1 MRTESQVGGLYP
13 AVSKALINE
22 ARRGAQAAD
31 VALELRRE
39 FVTRGLFTQAMEDD
53 FGVVSEVPLGIVSSA
68 VLRSRADE
76 AAAKANLEAVQAS
89 LLTPVVTQP
98 APAVEEELPPTPEEH
113 EAAQKAARKARL
125 ETATTQALAEIE
137 ARRAAKACTVVSR
150 PAAPVAAPAPAPKAP
165 RVPGHGECW
174 CLNERCKSRH
184 VIAIADAFVPQDSV
198 LIEAFGKN
206 VAPTVEQLLTLAVC
220 RGVFQDNTG
229 LRWYRLLE
237 THERIARVVAGS
249 VEREA
254 TEAERTIGGKLGR
267 MVGQA
272 VRREAQKPVA
282 SSVPAPAK
290 PAPSAPPAVANKRGE
305 RKAASFQEALDMLK
319 GKK

>member
-1 MRTESQVGGLYP
+1 MRTESQVGGLP
-13 AVSKALINE
+13 ANVSSVVIAN
-22 ARRGAQAAD
+22 ARRGAREAD

-39 FVTRGLFTQAMEDD
+39 FLARGLFTQAMADD
-53 FGVVSEVPLGIVSSA
+53 HGVVSSVPLGTVASA
-68 VLRSRADE
+68 VLKARAAD
-76 AAAKANLEAVQAS
+76 AAAEANVAAVQAS
-89 LLTPVVTQP
+89 LAIPV
-98 APAVEEELPPTPEEH
+98 VEEELPPTPEEH
-113 EAAQKAARKARL
+113 EAAQKAAAKARL
-125 ETATTQALAEIE
+125 DVAAAQALAEIE
-137 ARRAAKACTVVSR
+137 ARRAARACTVVSR

-198 LIEAFGKN
+198 LIEAFGKG
-206 VAPTVEQLLTLAVC
+206 APTVEQLLTLAAC

-229 LRWYRLLE
+229 LRWYRLLG
-237 THERIARVVAGS
+237 THERIARLVASS

-254 TEAERTIGGKLGR
+254 TRVETVVGGKLGR

-282 SSVPAPAK
+282 STASSSPAK
-290 PAPSAPPAVANKRGE
+290 PREETKLEGL
-305 RKAASFQEALDMLK
+305 AALSLW
-319 GKK
+319 KKK

>member
-76 AAAKANLEAVQAS
+76 AAAKANLEAMQAS
-89 LLTPVVTQP
+89 LATPVVD
-98 APAVEEELPPTPEEH
+98 EELPPTPEEH
-113 EAAQKAARKARL
+113 AAAQKAARKAQL
-125 ETATTQALAEIE
+125 EAATAQALAEIE

-150 PAAPVAAPAPAPKAP
+150 PPAPVSHPAPAPKAP
-165 RVPGHGECW
+165 RIPNANECW
-174 CLNERCKSRH
+174 CLNERCKNRH
-184 VIAIADAFVPQDSV
+184 VIALADAFIPQNSE
-198 LIEAFGKN
+198 LYEIFEGR
-206 VAPTVEQLLTLAVC
+206 APTVEELKGLAVC

-237 THERIARVVAGS
+237 THERISRLVATR

-254 TEAERTIGGKLGR
+254 SQIEQKVGGRFGRLLGD
-267 MVGQA
+267 A
-272 VRREAQKPVA
+272 TRREAQKPVA
-282 SSVPAPAK
+282 STASAPAK
-290 PAPSAPPAVANKRGE
+290 PAAPQPTRTTARGE
-305 RKAASFQEALDMLK
+305 KVLGVGLGALEGLK
-319 GKK
+319 LGK